1 MFSRVRN
8 YILSLII
15 HSMVVVLF
23 ILYIDSLS
31 KDYLI
36 PLVAAISAL
45 IALHGIINQYD
56 INKINNAKKIDNNK
70 KIIRTYFNVIVDTLN
85 YEIKTLNEMLE
96 YSQNI
101 FDNQTTF
108 ITGKT
113 IIYNKMNEYTNKL
126 LDKELHVGLDSD
138 LLIMSIKL
146 KDLYFYLLD
155 TKTILEN
162 QDLTQ
167 EKEQKLFFKLIKDDI
182 VRLENCIKEIND
194 IYAKI

>member
-1 MFSRVRN
+1 
-8 YILSLII
+8 
-15 HSMVVVLF
+15 MVVVLF

>member
-113 IIYNKMNEYTNKL
+113 IIYKKMNEYTNKL